1 MSVAGLRWFRK
12 FWGKN
17 QNFVFFLKILNIMEN
32 SEKLRVSG
40 RRQILML
47 GRVYYGEIRL
57 HTNSSFETCQTA
69 DFFHVARVVVP
80 LPHLVTP
87 L

>member
-1 MSVAGLRWFRK
+1 
-12 FWGKN
+12 
-17 QNFVFFLKILNIMEN
+17 
-32 SEKLRVSG
+32 
-40 RRQILML
+40 ML

-69 DFFHVARVVVP
+69 DFFYVARVVVP

-87 L
+87 LKNKWRYSVHNNFFQIIHCPFPIRKSDIS